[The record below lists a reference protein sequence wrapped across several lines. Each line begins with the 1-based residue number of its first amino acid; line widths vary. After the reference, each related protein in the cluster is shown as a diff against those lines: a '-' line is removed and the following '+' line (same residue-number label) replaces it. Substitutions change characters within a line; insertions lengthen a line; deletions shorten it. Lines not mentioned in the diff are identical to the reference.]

1 MGPTEVTGE
10 TPGDQM
16 SKTLV
21 FAHRHLC
28 LEWVFA
34 TPPEV
39 WAKFSIPENYRL
51 TLTQPRPP
59 PNSQLACPSATRWSQ
74 CVFLVTGP
82 RVEPGE
88 SG

>member
-21 FAHRHLC
+21 FAHGHLC

-51 TLTQPRPP
+51 TLTQPRPRP
-59 PNSQLACPSATRWSQ
+59 IPSWPALQ
-74 CVFLVTGP
+74 P
-82 RVEPGE
+82 RAGANVYFW
-88 SG
+88 